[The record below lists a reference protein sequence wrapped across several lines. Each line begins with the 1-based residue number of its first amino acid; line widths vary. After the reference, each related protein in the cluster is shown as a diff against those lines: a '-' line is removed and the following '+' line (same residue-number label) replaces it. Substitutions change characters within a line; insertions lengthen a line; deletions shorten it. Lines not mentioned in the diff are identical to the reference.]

1 MSNSRLPAAFSFYVF
16 ITLTMNYVPQNYS
29 EFRTYYIG
37 NESCDDGSYEHAE
50 IMRSIERE
58 YPEWYAQL
66 CTELV

>member
-1 MSNSRLPAAFSFYVF
+1 
-16 ITLTMNYVPQNYS
+16 MNYVPQNYS